1 MQKLQVSLPRP
12 TNSSIALQPSTVPR
26 QLNVAFAAERTRL
39 LFGCYRK
46 GEANDP
52 DTYTAAIAAILAE
65 YPEQVIREVTDP
77 RVGLP
82 RKLSWLPT
90 VKEVSDA
97 CDALEKFHESVEF
110 MRSKGFIWKD
120 DKWQKVA

>member
-1 MQKLQVSLPRP
+1 M
-12 TNSSIALQPSTVPR
+12 
-26 QLNVAFAAERTRL
+26 

-46 GEANDP
+46 GDANDP

-65 YPEQVIREVTDP
+65 YPVDVIRDVTDP

-97 CDALEKFHESVEF
+97 CDELEKIKASAAF
-110 MRSKGFIWKD
+110 MLDKGFIWKD